1 MHFDH
6 FGQGLGDVMET
17 FTEGSATAQ
26 MVCDS
31 IFEGSRI
38 VSIETT
44 FPRPFLAEFNTHCRF
59 SRNSASSRA
68 IPVWKRMIA
77 VLEKPYIPNSF
88 GVNKA
93 GMQAGEELSAEDQRR
108 VVQNW
113 LFGRDM
119 AILQAYALAG
129 GRKELLSTVKG
140 EKSIA
145 AAEALFDKIE
155 QLSLDHGVQVRLQT
169 QDRGLHKQH
178 ANRVLETYAFHTV
191 IVTATHW
198 RNFLGLR
205 VSKMAQPEACDFGTA
220 IAKAMRASAP
230 IELHKSEWHLPY
242 IRPEDRAESQ
252 GWMDLAYASS
262 GKCARTSYLTHAGIR
277 SLEEDISMAKGL
289 LSNGHMSP
297 FQHPARP
304 RQSGDLDGS
313 NGNYSGKWT
322 QLRKLIENEGD
333 FSLLISKQEL
343 VEGCRGDEELA
354 DYILSLSE

>member
-1 MHFDH
+1 MN
-6 FGQGLGDVMET
+6 VY
-17 FTEGSATAQ
+17 TEGSATAQ
-26 MVCDS
+26 VVCDS

-68 IPVWKRMIA
+68 IPVWKRMVA

-93 GMQAGEELSAEDQRR
+93 GMQAGETLSTSDQEK
-108 VVQNW
+108 VVRNW
-113 LFGRDM
+113 LVGRDI
-119 AILQAYALAG
+119 ALIQAYHLIG
-129 GRKELLSTVKG
+129 GRKEILAGIKG
-140 EKSIA
+140 EKNIA
-145 AAEALFDKIE
+145 AAEAMCDTLEALNREYNMVGRFSSQDK
-155 QLSLDHGVQVRLQT
+155 
-169 QDRGLHKQH
+169 GLHKQH

-205 VSKMAQPEACDFGTA
+205 VSKMAQPEACDFG
-220 IAKAMRASAP
+220 IAMLKALMASTP
-230 IELHKSEWHLPY
+230 TELRSSEWHLPY
-242 IRPEDRAESQ
+242 IRPEDRAESN

-304 RQSGDLDGS
+304 RQSGDPQGS
-313 NGNYSGKWT
+313 NGNYSPKWT

-333 FSLLISKQEL
+333 FSLLISKAEL
-343 VEGCRGDEELA
+343 VEGCRGDESLA
-354 DYILSLSE
+354 DYILTLPE

>member
-1 MHFDH
+1 MTRKREF
-6 FGQGLGDVMET
+6 MEI
-17 FTEGSATAQ
+17 FREGSATAQ
-26 MVCDS
+26 VICDS

-68 IPVWKRMIA
+68 IPVWKRIQA
-77 VLEKPYIPNSF
+77 VLENPYIPNSF
-88 GVNKA
+88 GTNKA
-93 GMQAGEELSAEDQRR
+93 GMQAGENLSEADRKS
-108 VVQNW
+108 VVKNW

-119 AILQAYALAG
+119 AVIQAYALIG
-129 GRKELLSTVKG
+129 GRREILPTIKG
-140 EKSIA
+140 EKNIE
-145 AAEALFDKIE
+145 AAEVMCDKIE
-155 QLSLDHGVQVRLQT
+155 ALISDYDIPGRLSAQEK
-169 QDRGLHKQH
+169 GLHKQH

-205 VSKMAQPEACDFGTA
+205 ASKMAQPEACDFGIA
-220 IAKAMRASAP
+220 IVKAMRGSVP
-230 IELHKSEWHLPY
+230 VELRAGEWHLPY
-242 IRPEDRAESQ
+242 IRPEDRSESQ
-252 GWMDLAYASS
+252 GWMELAHASS

-304 RQSGDLDGS
+304 RQSGDPIGS
-313 NGNYSGKWT
+313 HGNYSPKWT
-322 QLRKLIENEGD
+322 QLRKLLENEGD
-333 FSLLISKQEL
+333 FSLLIKREDL

-354 DYILSLSE
+354 DYILSLPE